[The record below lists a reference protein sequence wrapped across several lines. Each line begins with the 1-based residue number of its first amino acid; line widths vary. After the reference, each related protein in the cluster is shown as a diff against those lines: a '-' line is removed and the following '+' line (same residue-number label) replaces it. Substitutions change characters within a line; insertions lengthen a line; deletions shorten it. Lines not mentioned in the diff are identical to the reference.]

1 MKKRK
6 SIEEEVSKF
15 QELNDK
21 AISLEK
27 KLDELISMLEE
38 SDLDSN
44 TVSRLQDKLNHAFDS
59 NRLTDTELDEFKKLD
74 NQNVSRLEM
83 ADDLEVLLTRYKLD
97 SNDARSYAGTEKWAY
112 ISQFIIAVI
121 LVALGFAMIIMPAPP
136 YFEMFTIFYFT
147 PDDGVTLM
155 DLISLLIIFTGV
167 YLLFTSITKLNR
179 R

>member
-1 MKKRK
+1 M
-6 SIEEEVSKF
+6 SKF

-44 TVSRLQDKLNHAFDS
+44 TVSRLQDKLNQAFDS
-59 NRLTDTELDEFKKLD
+59 NRLTDTELEEFKRLD

-97 SNDARSYAGTEKWAY
+97 SNNTRSYAGTEKWAY

-136 YFEMFTIFYFT
+136 YFEMFTVFYFT